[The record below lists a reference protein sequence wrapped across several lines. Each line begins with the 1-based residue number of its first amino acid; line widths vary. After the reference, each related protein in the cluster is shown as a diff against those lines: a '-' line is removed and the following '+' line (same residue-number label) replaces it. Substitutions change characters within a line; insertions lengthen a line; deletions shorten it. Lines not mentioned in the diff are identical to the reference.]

1 MFFQN
6 RKVGPTELVRKLNF
20 ASVDEASES
29 VQSFL
34 SSLKIEKSTAIRVR
48 LSVEETLLR
57 WIDHFEEEPEFHL
70 EMGMRLSHPF
80 IVLKLWEEE
89 FNPLAESRNDL
100 GLWVGD
106 LLGTIGLAPVYR
118 YINGC
123 NIVQFPL
130 RRPQWNPGITL
141 MVFTLAGSLL
151 GIILDLLFPDAVRT
165 MVTTTVLTPLQDAF
179 IRVLNSVS
187 APVMFL
193 SVLTTVCGVGSILS
207 TSKSGVRL
215 IRRFLLYS
223 TLFTV
228 ISMFLCER
236 CFTVSVG
243 ALSLSRREITGILD
257 FFLEVFPGD
266 VLSPFIAGDFTQLI
280 VIAMVLGNAIMIG
293 GAKVQTLYSII
304 DEANTAGLIIAEWI
318 GMLSPWFVAIL
329 IILGILNNTI
339 HMLLGIWKPAL
350 LITFFSVLAL
360 VLRLLHISL
369 RYNVPVTRLWSK
381 MKKSFLL
388 SLKTFSVEASYTDNV
403 RCCEKELGISKKLTS
418 YSIPIGLIC
427 FMPVSTVA
435 STILTVYCAECYHVS
450 VSGVWMIMAVFL
462 AVTLAAAGPP
472 TAGIGILTYTVMFS
486 KLHIPTSALTIVL
499 AGDILMGFVIYPV
512 NQAMLQLDLV
522 LAADKQGLLK
532 KETLRK

>member
-236 CFTVSVG
+236 DHGHPRLFPG
-243 ALSLSRREITGILD
+243 SLSGRRAL
-257 FFLEVFPGD
+257 
-266 VLSPFIAGDFTQLI
+266 A
-280 VIAMVLGNAIMIG
+280 
-293 GAKVQTLYSII
+293 LYRGRLHAAHR
-304 DEANTAGLIIAEWI
+304 DRHG
-318 GMLSPWFVAIL
+318 PWERHHDRRRQS
-329 IILGILNNTI
+329 TD
-339 HMLLGIWKPAL
+339 AL
-350 LITFFSVLAL
+350 LDH
-360 VLRLLHISL
+360 R
-369 RYNVPVTRLWSK
+369 
-381 MKKSFLL
+381 
-388 SLKTFSVEASYTDNV
+388 
-403 RCCEKELGISKKLTS
+403 
-418 YSIPIGLIC
+418 
-427 FMPVSTVA
+427 
-435 STILTVYCAECYHVS
+435 
-450 VSGVWMIMAVFL
+450 
-462 AVTLAAAGPP
+462 
-472 TAGIGILTYTVMFS
+472 
-486 KLHIPTSALTIVL
+486 
-499 AGDILMGFVIYPV
+499 
-512 NQAMLQLDLV
+512 
-522 LAADKQGLLK
+522 
-532 KETLRK
+532 